1 MNGNLFDWGRLRAF
15 ITGEYVALA
24 VTALACVLLFVFL
37 QVATVANGADTH
49 ALDIAIIELFRA
61 PDDPSRMMGSFRVQ
75 EAVRDITAL
84 GSFAVLTIVV
94 LLAIAFLLLTRQRA
108 AALLMLVSVL
118 GGALLSEWLKE
129 MFARPRPEYSTI
141 AAEMSASFPSGHAM
155 LSAITFLTIG
165 ALLSR
170 FTQSSRLRGFYV
182 GTAILLTAFVG
193 VTRVMLGVHYPSDVL
208 AGWALGAAWAIGCS
222 TAAYFITKPSR
233 VSTGNS

>member
-1 MNGNLFDWGRLRAF
+1 MSGDWLGRLRTF
-15 ITGEYVALA
+15 ITGEYIALAAVALGCA
-24 VTALACVLLFVFL
+24 LLFVFL
-37 QVATVANGADTH
+37 RLTSVATGSDTH
-49 ALDIAIIELFRA
+49 ALDIAIIEMFRA
-61 PDDPSRMMGSFRVQ
+61 PDDPSQMIGSYRVQ

-94 LLAIAFLLLTRQRA
+94 LLATAFLLLTRQRA

-118 GGALLSEWLKE
+118 GGTVLSEWLKE
-129 MFARPRPEYSTI
+129 IFARPRPEYSTI

-170 FTQSSRLRGFYV
+170 FTESGRLRGFYA
-182 GTAILLTAFVG
+182 GAAIVLTALVG

-222 TAAYFITKPSR
+222 TAAYFFVRSLRPS
-233 VSTGNS
+233 SGNS